1 MSNNNKPK
9 GKAIAKTKNFLSFK
23 SNHAVIKSND
33 QLSSINIAAI
43 FIAAAWSGF
52 FVMGIELLG
61 GRLLSPF
68 FGSSIFVWGGIITVF
83 MACLSIGY
91 LIGGRMSTW
100 ILSLTKQ

>member
-1 MSNNNKPK
+1 MSNNKKPK
-9 GKAIAKTKNFLSFK
+9 GKAIAKTNNFFSSK
-23 SNHAVIKSND
+23 SNHGVIKSND
-33 QLSSINIAAI
+33 RLSSINIAAI

-83 MACLSIGY
+83 MACL
-91 LIGGRMSTW
+91 
-100 ILSLTKQ
+100 LSSKIN